1 MATPA
6 VRIVRILC
14 ALAAMLLG
22 PIAARADGIP
32 NNTVRIGEY
41 WIWLDVHANDLTGPF
56 VPPGVGLDVK
66 NITTPFFS
74 YLRRLSTHFTV
85 ELAAGV
91 PPLAKT
97 VGKGPAMIGTAP
109 YDGAEIATARWFA
122 PTLLLE
128 YLFLDDSSALRP
140 YIGVGLNYAYF
151 YDCKST
157 AAGEAVAGGPT
168 RIELPA
174 SLGPAATVGFSYRLP
189 HHASIGASYSAAKVG
204 THLTATTGDIV
215 RTSTINFNPTT
226 LVIAVGMSF

>member
-6 VRIVRILC
+6 IRIARILW
-14 ALAAMLLG
+14 ALAVLLG
-22 PIAARADGIP
+22 PTASRADDIP
-32 NNTVRIGEY
+32 NNTVRLGEY
-41 WIWLDVHANDLTGPF
+41 WFWFDVHATDLTGPF

-66 NITTPFFS
+66 NTTTPFFS
-74 YLRRLSTHFTV
+74 YLRRLSTHFAV

-97 VGKGPAMIGTAP
+97 VGKGPATIGSMPFA
-109 YDGAEIATARWFA
+109 GQEIATARWFA
-122 PTLLLE
+122 PSLLLE

-140 YIGVGLNYAYF
+140 YIGLGLNYAYF

-157 AAGEAVAGGPT
+157 AAGDAVAGGPT

-174 SLGPAATVGFSYRLP
+174 SLDLAATVGFSYRLP
-189 HHASIGASYSAAKVG
+189 HHTSIGASYSAANVA

-215 RTSTINFNPTT
+215 RTSTIHFNPRA
-226 LVIAVGMSF
+226 LVIAVGISF